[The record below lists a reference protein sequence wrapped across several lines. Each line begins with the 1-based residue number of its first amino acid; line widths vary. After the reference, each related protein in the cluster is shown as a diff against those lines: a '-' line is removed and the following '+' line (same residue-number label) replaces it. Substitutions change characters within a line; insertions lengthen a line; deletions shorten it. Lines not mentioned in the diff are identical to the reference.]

1 MGKNMMQFYKTFNL
15 IMNDLRSETR
25 PETVDRVMN
34 EIITGNWKNYRSE
47 IITNEEMSRWLISND
62 AMVQNYKIDIPE
74 RVVNF
79 FIETFALET
88 KRLSDIIDKMKSLNP
103 HLLERQQKQKAK
115 AADRA
120 IVAAGIN
127 GGFNRQRN
135 NKRSANKSRKTKSR
149 RH

>member
-1 MGKNMMQFYKTFNL
+1 MDEF
-15 IMNDLRSETR
+15 RRETR

-34 EIITGNWKNYRSE
+34 EIITDNWKNYRSE
-47 IITNEEMSRWLISND
+47 RITNEEMSRWLISND

-103 HLLERQQKQKAK
+103 HLLERQQQQKAK
-115 AADRA
+115 AVDRA

-127 GGFNRQRN
+127 GGFHRQRN

-149 RH
+149 KTKSRRH

>member
-1 MGKNMMQFYKTFNL
+1 MDALPQ
-15 IMNDLRSETR
+15 ETR

-34 EIITGNWKNYRSE
+34 EIITDNWNHYRGNR
-47 IITNEEMSRWLISND
+47 ITDEEMSMWLISNH
-62 AMVQNYKIDIPE
+62 AMVQNEKINIPA

-103 HLLERQQKQKAK
+103 HLLERQQKQKAE
-115 AADRA
+115 ADDRA
-120 IVAAGIN
+120 FSVNKIN
-127 GGFNRQRN
+127 GGFHRQRT
-135 NKRSANKSRKTKSR
+135 KKHSNKSRKTKTKSR